1 MRGKDVSKPQ
11 EKWGSHSQGLIQ
23 EPECGEPPVQWLRL
37 YAFTAQSPVSV
48 PGQRTRIPQA
58 VRCGQSAKSWSVKQH
73 RGNGSE
79 SDTLSSLPVIQ
90 PVVCVCLWGREFDR
104 LEPKEPSLWRG
115 FSVSHETCY
124 ILYTCCRLRKRTDFS
139 DRYSGKSWSYRAPQF
154 SPCMDCF
161 HSSTNPWLCFKIN
174 NARTRVNMEPEHNL
188 VMNITKDRWRKWVAK
203 GTALQE

>member
-1 MRGKDVSKPQ
+1 MSKPQ

-23 EPECGEPPVQWLRL
+23 EPECGEPPVQWLGF

-73 RGNGSE
+73 RGNGAE
-79 SDTLSSLPVIQ
+79 SDTLSSFSVIL

-115 FSVSHETCY
+115 FSVDHETCY
-124 ILYTCCRLRKRTDFS
+124 ILYTPAGWEKGQTFQIDIQ
-139 DRYSGKSWSYRAPQF
+139 GKVEATEHP
-154 SPCMDCF
+154 
-161 HSSTNPWLCFKIN
+161 SSRP
-174 NARTRVNMEPEHNL
+174 ARTVF
-188 VMNITKDRWRKWVAK
+188 I
-203 GTALQE
+203 LQQIHGSVSR